1 MKDRYTVQLILENP
15 NDITEWDEQD
25 LDFLFICKENDYGNG
40 YYVSIND
47 YTDTNTIID
56 LRYDRNFHPTNKVPW
71 IVKWLYDTW
80 SGKKGSWSIKE
91 FTIK

>member
-1 MKDRYTVQLILENP
+1 MKARYIVELILQNP
-15 NDITEWDEQD
+15 EVVNQQTEVE
-25 LDFLFICKENDYGNG
+25 LTFYFICNEKDYGNG
-40 YYVSIND
+40 YYASIED
-47 YTDTNTIID
+47 YTETNTVID

-71 IVKWLYDTW
+71 IVKWLYDKW

>member
-1 MKDRYTVQLILENP
+1 MKERYIVELILENP
-15 NDITEWDEQD
+15 KDITKQVEAI
-25 LDFLFICKENDYGNG
+25 LTFDFSCNETDYGNG
-40 YYVSIND
+40 YHVSIKS
-47 YTDTNTIID
+47 YTEINRIID

>member
-1 MKDRYTVQLILENP
+1 MKERYIVELILQNP
-15 NDITEWDEQD
+15 QNETQLEEVE
-25 LDFLFICKENDYGNG
+25 LDFCFACNEKDYGNG
-40 YYVSIND
+40 YYASIED
-47 YTDTNTIID
+47 YTEEAIIID

-71 IVKWLYDTW
+71 IVKWLYDRW